1 MGDQPLPQRMNAV
14 NPWATATPT
23 PSTASTVSATTASPM
38 YSNASTSSRLS
49 TATASVPTAA
59 AGSGAATEDFGARL
73 MALQRQVEQRR
84 QQQGQARR
92 RKTRGRKTRGRKT
105 MRGGYP
111 VPPGVVCT
119 FPTQAEKDAGVET
132 REFEDGEV
140 VCVGTPTSPVQ
151 MSGTYLRSDT
161 TGASVRHFVK
171 IHDQYPDGHSLPWYN
186 LGKYSRPASSN
197 SGAFDVAAFNAGFDS
212 VLGTGAA
219 GQGMGTGTQ
228 SGPLLAASPAG
239 QGRRK
244 TKKRV
249 TRRR

>member
-92 RKTRGRKTRGRKT
+92 RKTRGRKT